1 MKYFST
7 SGDRTLVAG
16 EGVQDETDLVRLKI
30 SMVVPCASDLALYE
44 GKVPLA
50 KPRIPGHMATAVVSE
65 DREEYG
71 LKLGARVM
79 INPYI
84 LSTKDAEGY
93 SKVGVYGLNA
103 DGFLRDFIALPIDNI
118 VPFPEDVKEQEALF
132 AEAVSVALAAFNS
145 FRVEK
150 GEYIAVVVGSVLGI
164 IAAQLALYYQAIPIL
179 ISNDRRYLEIASKC
193 GVYYVIDEAAE
204 NTARRVMEITG
215 GRMADHTIVHDKAG
229 VTPNFLFTLA
239 AHGSDCVVMSLN
251 DTMPRLEVDLSLA
264 VQKNLTVKGVS
275 CGCDEFNSAV
285 NLIAQKQLDFSHFID
300 KVVPFAE
307 SGDLFRSLS
316 DNPDQ
321 YIAAA
326 IRI

>member
-150 GEYIAVVVGSVLGI
+150 GEYIAVVGGSVLGI

-204 NTARRVMEITG
+204 NTARRHKLQYGIMTALYPKPFDLCTVS
-215 GRMADHTIVHDKAG
+215 IVIALPPEGIGIEAVLPLSSHHDTNNG
-229 VTPNFLFTLA
+229 I
-239 AHGSDCVVMSLN
+239 
-251 DTMPRLEVDLSLA
+251 
-264 VQKNLTVKGVS
+264 
-275 CGCDEFNSAV
+275 SAT
-285 NLIAQKQLDFSHFID
+285 LDFENDNTCSCKACIY
-300 KVVPFAE
+300 AI
-307 SGDLFRSLS
+307 SSSLL
-316 DNPDQ
+316 PR
-321 YIAAA
+321 A
-326 IRI
+326 